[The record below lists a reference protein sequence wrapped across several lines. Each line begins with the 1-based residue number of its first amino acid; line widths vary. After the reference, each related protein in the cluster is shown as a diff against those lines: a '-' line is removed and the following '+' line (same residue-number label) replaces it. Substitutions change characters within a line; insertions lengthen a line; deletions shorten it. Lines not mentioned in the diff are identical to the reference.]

1 VKINEAAKALHT
13 SAWTRR
19 YYDQIGGVA
28 PVARG
33 SGMRD
38 YSAAD
43 LKQLREILDLRD
55 CGVTLAEIKRL
66 IALRGSE
73 DSLTAQREIL
83 TTQAAVLHDQIDQL
97 QETLGRLEDKL
108 TTLPVAMAAGNQ

>member
-1 VKINEAAKALHT
+1 VIINQAAKALHT
-13 SAWTRR
+13 SAWTLR
-19 YYDQIGGVA
+19 YYEQIGVVA
-28 PVARG
+28 PVARV

-43 LKQLREILDLRD
+43 LKQLREILALRD
-55 CGVTLAEIKRL
+55 CGVTLAEINRL

-108 TTLPVAMAAGNQ
+108 TTLPVAMAAGNH

>member
-13 SAWTRR
+13 SAWTLR
-19 YYDQIGGVA
+19 YYEQIGVVA
-28 PVARG
+28 PVARV

-108 TTLPVAMAAGNQ
+108 TTLPVAMAAGNH